1 MSGRV
6 QIIMFRP
13 ALGEQVRRLSDAIEG
28 DEITS
33 VPDSPKISPRV
44 KRAASDEVR
53 ASAPSAAPERKASHR
68 TAGIFGVD
76 QVVVSLHLS
85 LFIFVTLKPRIE

>member
-6 QIIMFRP
+6 QIIMLRP

-53 ASAPSAAPERKASHR
+53 ASAPSA
-68 TAGIFGVD
+68 GIFGVD

-85 LFIFVTLKPRIE
+85 LFISVTLKPRIE